1 MATEVIKRRL
11 AAILSADV
19 VGYSR
24 LMGVDEESTFDILRQ
39 CRQTIDRSVAE
50 KGGRIVATGGDSVL
64 AEFASAVEAVRCAL
78 DMQAGVA
85 KCNTGLPDERRMR
98 FRIGI
103 NLGDVMVSGDDI
115 LGDGVNIAARLEQ
128 IAEPESI
135 YISGTVYDQ
144 VRNKLDLTYIDLG
157 AQSVK
162 NIAEPVRAYRVS
174 QADGT
179 PATAAPATPA
189 TPAAAGAASETAGP
203 AKPSIAVLP
212 FDNMSKDEEQE
223 YFVDGI
229 TEDIITELSRYHDLF
244 VIARNST
251 FTYKGKAVDVTEVGR
266 DLGVRYVV
274 EGSVRKAGNRVRITV
289 QLVDAADGHHLWA
302 ERYDREL
309 EDVFAVQDEITQV
322 IVANLPRRVE
332 AAHLEEA
339 KHKPTENMAAYDY
352 ILRAKDHHHKR
363 TQADNAKAIE
373 MAQKAI
379 ELDPSYS
386 QAHAWHACSLGQA
399 LGAGYIEK
407 DKVLPQIFEAAKGLE
422 ANQEDDA
429 ESHRILCELNLHF
442 YGEFDKARF
451 HQDRAYA
458 LNPNDPRIVS
468 QRGEVLIWLGEAPE
482 AAGWIEKAM
491 LLDPSEAERRVKF
504 LGQAHYV
511 ARQYQEAIDAFKRCP
526 RLGHVERAYVA
537 ACHAA
542 LGNMAEAEAETAS
555 VLERNPEYTIK
566 AALERAPYALDS
578 DREHQRETML
588 KAGLP
593 A

>member
-1 MATEVIKRRL
+1 
-11 AAILSADV
+11 
-19 VGYSR
+19 
-24 LMGVDEESTFDILRQ
+24 MGDDEEGTFDMLRQ
-39 CRQTIDRSVAE
+39 CRQTIDGCIVE

-64 AEFASAVEAVRCAL
+64 AEFPSAVDAVRSAL
-78 DMQAGVA
+78 AMQEGIAA
-85 KCNTGLPDERRMR
+85 CNIDLPEERCMR

-128 IAEPESI
+128 IAEPDSI

-144 VRNKLDLTYIDLG
+144 VCNKLDLAYSDLG

-162 NIAEPVRAYRVS
+162 NIDQPVRTYRISPV
-174 QADGT
+174 D
-179 PATAAPATPA
+179 AAPAPA
-189 TPAAAGAASETAGP
+189 SPADAPVSESTGS
-203 AKPSIAVLP
+203 AKPTIAVLP

-223 YFVDGI
+223 YFVDGM

-251 FTYKGKAVDVTEVGR
+251 FTYKGRAVDVTEVGR
-266 DLGVRYVV
+266 ELGVRYII
-274 EGSVRKAGNRVRITV
+274 EGSVRKSGSRVRITV
-289 QLVDAADGHHLWA
+289 QLIDASDGHHLWA

-332 AAHLEEA
+332 AAYLEES
-339 KHKPTENMAAYDY
+339 KRKPTENMAAYDY

-363 TQADNAKAIE
+363 TQEDNIKAIE

-379 ELDPSYS
+379 ELDPGYS

-399 LGAGYIEK
+399 LGAGYIEEE
-407 DKVLPQIFEAAKGLE
+407 KVLGQIVEAAKSLE
-422 ANQEDDA
+422 ANQQDDA
-429 ESHRILCELNLHF
+429 ECHRILTELNLHF
-442 YGEFDKARF
+442 YADFDKARF
-451 HQDRAYA
+451 HQDRAHA

-468 QRGEVLIWLGEAPE
+468 QRGEMLVWLGEAAE
-482 AAGWIEKAM
+482 AVGWIEKAM
-491 LLDPSEAERRVKF
+491 LLDPSEAEKRVKH
-504 LGQAHYV
+504 LGKAHYV
-511 ARQYQEAIDAFKRCP
+511 AQRYQEAIDAFKRCP
-526 RLGHVERAYVA
+526 HLGHVEHAYLA
-537 ACHAA
+537 ACFAA
-542 LGNMAEAEAETAS
+542 LSNSAEAEKETAH
-555 VLERNPEYTIK
+555 VLESNPNFTIE
-566 AALERAPYALDS
+566 AALERSPYALDS

>member
-1 MATEVIKRRL
+1 MASDVIKRRL

-24 LMGVDEESTFDILRQ
+24 MMSADEESTFDTLRQ
-39 CRQTIDRSVAE
+39 CRLTIDSAVAE

-64 AEFASAVEAVRCAL
+64 AEFPSAVEAVRCAL
-78 DMQAGVA
+78 DMQTGIA
-85 KCNTGLPDERRMR
+85 KCNIDLPEERRMR

-128 IAEPESI
+128 IAEPDSI
-135 YISGTVYDQ
+135 FISGTVYDQ
-144 VRNKLDLTYIDLG
+144 VRNKLDLTYSDLG
-157 AQSVK
+157 VRSVK
-162 NIAEPVRAYRVS
+162 NIDEPVRAYRVS
-174 QADGT
+174 ESIEGSA
-179 PATAAPATPA
+179 ATAAVSPSPVAKNKNT
-189 TPAAAGAASETAGP
+189 GP
-203 AKPSIAVLP
+203 TKPTIAVLP

-223 YFVDGI
+223 YFVDGM

-251 FTYKGKAVDVTEVGR
+251 FAYKGRAVDVTEVGR
-266 DLGVRYVV
+266 ELGVRYIV

-332 AAHLEEA
+332 AAHFEQS
-339 KHKPTENMAAYDY
+339 KQKPTENMAAYDY
-352 ILRAKDHHHKR
+352 VLRAKDHHHR
-363 TQADNAKAIE
+363 QTPEDNAKAIE

-379 ELDPSYS
+379 ELDPDFSL
-386 QAHAWHACSLGQA
+386 AHAWYSCSLGQA
-399 LGAGYIEK
+399 WGRGYIEEK
-407 DKVLPQIFEAAKGLE
+407 TILRRISKAEKALSDNAK
-422 ANQEDDA
+422 DDA
-429 ESHRILCELNLHF
+429 ESHRILTELNLVLHRDF
-442 YGEFDKARF
+442 NKVRL

-468 QRGEVLIWLGEAPE
+468 QRGETRIWLGQATEAI
-482 AAGWIEKAM
+482 GWIEKAL
-491 LLDPSEAERRVKF
+491 LLDPSEAERRVKV
-504 LGQAHYV
+504 LGLAHYV
-511 ARQYQEAIDAFKRCP
+511 ARQYQEAIDAFKRTP
-526 RLGHVERAYVA
+526 RLGHMQRAYMA
-537 ACHAA
+537 ACYAA
-542 LGNMAEAEAETAS
+542 LGNVAEAEAEIAL
-555 VLERNPEYTIK
+555 VLKSNPEFSVE
-566 AALERAPYALDS
+566 AALARAPYELES

-593 A
+593 V

>member
-1 MATEVIKRRL
+1 MAPDAIKRRL
-11 AAILSADV
+11 AAILAADV

-24 LMGVDEESTFDILRQ
+24 LMGADEEGTFNTLRA
-39 CRQTIDRSVAE
+39 CRQLIDGCIAE

-78 DMQAGVA
+78 AMQEGIAA
-85 KCNTGLPDERRMR
+85 CNTDLPDERRMR

-103 NLGDVMVSGDDI
+103 NLGDVMISGDDI

-128 IAEPESI
+128 IAEPDSI
-135 YISGTVYDQ
+135 YISGAVYDQ
-144 VRNKLDLTYIDLG
+144 VRNKLDLAFIDLG
-157 AQSVK
+157 EKSVK
-162 NIAEPVRAYRVS
+162 NIEQPVRTYRVS
-174 QADGT
+174 DQ
-179 PATAAPATPA
+179 AAPSAPGG
-189 TPAAAGAASETAGP
+189 GAEKGP
-203 AKPSIAVLP
+203 DGQAKPTIAVLP
-212 FDNMSKDEEQE
+212 FDNMSRDEEQE
-223 YFVDGI
+223 YFVDGM

-251 FTYKGKAVDVTEVGR
+251 FAYKGKATDVIQIGR
-266 DLGVRYVV
+266 ELGVRYVV

-289 QLVDAADGHHLWA
+289 QLIDASNGHHLWA

-332 AAHLEEA
+332 AAQLEQS
-339 KHKPTENMAAYDY
+339 KRKPTENMAAYDY
-352 ILRAKDHHHKR
+352 VLRAKDHHHKH
-363 TQADNAKAIE
+363 TKEDNIKAVE
-373 MAQKAI
+373 MARKAI
-379 ELDPSYS
+379 ELDPDYS
-386 QAHAWHACSLGQA
+386 QAYAWHACSLGQA
-399 LGAGYIEK
+399 WGAGYVEEK
-407 DKVLPQIFEAAKGLE
+407 VALKRIAAAEKGLE
-422 ANQEDDA
+422 ANARDDA
-429 ESHRILCELNLHF
+429 ESHRILTELNLNLHRD
-442 YGEFDKARF
+442 FDKVRF

-468 QRGEVLIWLGEAPE
+468 QRGETLVWLGQ
-482 AAGWIEKAM
+482 AAEGVEWIEKAM
-491 LLDPSEAERRVKF
+491 LLDPSEAERRAKF

-511 ARQYQEAIDAFKRCP
+511 ARQYREAIDAFKRAS
-526 RLGHVERAYVA
+526 RLGHVQHAYLA

-542 LGNMAEAEAETAS
+542 LGESETAKS
-555 VLERNPEYTIK
+555 ETARVLERRPEFSV
-566 AALERAPYALDS
+566 AAMLERAPYALES